1 MQFVKEPTRRQGNSS
16 NTFDLV
22 LPNRPDIFCNVGVK
36 PGISEKHSAVY
47 TEAILPQSTAQNLQT
62 QNLHQKAA

>member
-47 TEAILPQSTAQNLQT
+47 TEAILPQSTACQT